1 MPRPLTLGVILS
13 AVVLASACGGAAASA
28 PAQPSPTA
36 AVPAASDAGGA
47 GLPASSDGPPCAY
60 LTVGDVGSV
69 LTGSLR
75 TATQVNVTPGNYD
88 LCTWN
93 ADGFGVEAELLV
105 AKNVQ
110 AFMIT
115 GDTTSLK
122 NQPGVEPIP
131 GLGDY
136 GAFDAKQP
144 TGAEIKFF
152 KGANEVTL
160 TLKKPATAQADFD
173 ALVVLAKKVA
183 GEL

>member
-1 MPRPLTLGVILS
+1 MSRRVNLGVLLS
-13 AVVLASACGGAAASA
+13 VLLVAACGGATASVAARPSA
-28 PAQPSPTA
+28 TDTA
-36 AVPAASDAGGA
+36 PAASDTGGA
-47 GLPASSDGPPCAY
+47 GLPATSDGPPCAY
-60 LTVGDVGSV
+60 LSSGDIGAV
-69 LTGSLR
+69 LAGSLS

-105 AKNVQ
+105 AKKVQ

-122 NQPGVEPIP
+122 GQPGAEPIP

-136 GAFDAKQP
+136 GAFDAKQA

-160 TLKKPATAQADFD
+160 SLKKPVTTQADFD

-183 GEL
+183 SEI